1 MFLIV
6 LFTVIISVAI
16 LISLIISEIIFKKAI
31 EIRKEQNELYK
42 KQKAIIENQYEE
54 LKNKE

>member
-6 LFTVIISVAI
+6 LFAVIISVAI
-16 LISLIISEIIFKKAI
+16 LISLVISEIIFKKAI

>member
-6 LFTVIISVAI
+6 LFTVIISAAI